1 MTLKQNLYKALYD
14 HYVAKRNKAIFH
26 MNLAFEK
33 PVAVGDHP
41 QIVDDCIKLIDEIA
55 AADESLEI
63 LRSYFGDMNE

>member
-14 HYVAKRNKAIFH
+14 HYAAKRNKAIFH

>member
-1 MTLKQNLYKALYD
+1 
-14 HYVAKRNKAIFH
+14 

-33 PVAVGDHP
+33 PIAVGDHP